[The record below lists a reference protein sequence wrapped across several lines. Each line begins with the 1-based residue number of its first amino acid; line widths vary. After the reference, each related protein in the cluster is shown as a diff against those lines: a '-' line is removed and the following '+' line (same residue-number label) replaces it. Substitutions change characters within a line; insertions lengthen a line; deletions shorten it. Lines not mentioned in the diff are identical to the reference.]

1 MLSFKLLVQDKFI
14 ASLDSHPIMWT
25 HDANEYWSIMWTT
38 LWSYDA
44 NDTES
49 SLLQGRANKLLQ
61 YELEKFLAKSEFEL
75 DM

>member
-1 MLSFKLLVQDKFI
+1 MLSFKLLVQDKLI

-38 LWSYDA
+38 LWAYDA
-44 NDTES
+44 NETES

-61 YELEKFLAKSEFEL
+61 N
-75 DM
+75 